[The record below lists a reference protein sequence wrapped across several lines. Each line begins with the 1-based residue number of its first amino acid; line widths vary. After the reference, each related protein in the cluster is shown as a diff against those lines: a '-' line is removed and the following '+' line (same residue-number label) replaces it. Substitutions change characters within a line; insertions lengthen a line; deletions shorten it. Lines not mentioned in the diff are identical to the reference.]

1 MAWDWDRSRSWRIE
15 RCHWHRARV
24 RVRFAANR
32 PTIAELVAVRKAFP
46 RFADLPPRELQARL
60 DSAGEL
66 DLGVVGGIEA
76 NWLAR
81 AAAEAGLSAVVDRWV
96 ETSDLIVD
104 VTDPMP
110 VAHVIEFDDEL
121 KKQTVDEM
129 IAAGVPVVERIAE

>member
-1 MAWDWDRSRSWRIE
+1 M
-15 RCHWHRARV
+15 
-24 RVRFAANR
+24 RFAASH
-32 PTIAELVAVRKAFP
+32 PTIAEIVAVRKAFP
-46 RFADLPPRELQARL
+46 QFADLPPRDLQARL
-60 DSAGEL
+60 ETAGEL

-81 AAAEAGLSAVVDRWV
+81 AAADAGLTAVVDKWV

-110 VAHVIEFDDEL
+110 VAHLFEFDGEL
-121 KKQTVDEM
+121 KSQTVAEM